1 MLENRVSATVEDAVK
16 NRDIPKLR
24 SSLATLI
31 KLDPGFRS
39 DNYEKKLKYIQKNDI
54 DVFEPYQ
61 KLKGEFTKPEK
72 EWSKEYFFYQVEWL
86 LDNFSRERV
95 DRLKKIGQAVFS
107 TPQDTPQ
114 TSQPKQAEA
123 FSGVPAGTAGHPKAS
138 PSPSRKKKS
147 RLRLVLRIIAAAVTI
162 LLVVWLVKRMNH
174 PPAQIPQETQETAQQ

>member
-1 MLENRVSATVEDAVK
+1 MSEHHVGATVEEAVK
-16 NRDIPKLR
+16 NSDIPRLR
-24 SSLATLI
+24 SCLTTAI
-31 KLDPGFRS
+31 KLDPKFRS
-39 DNYEKKLKYIQKNDI
+39 GDYERKLAYITENGI
-54 DVFEPYQ
+54 DVFQEHQ
-61 KLKGEFTKPEK
+61 ELKREFTKPEK
-72 EWSKEYFFYQVEWL
+72 EWTVEYFFYQAEWI

-147 RLRLVLRIIAAAVTI
+147 RLRLVLRIIAAAVVLFITTVRHMTRIPTI
-162 LLVVWLVKRMNH
+162 
-174 PPAQIPQETQETAQQ
+174 